1 MTASEAEGAARNAA
15 ARLRMA
21 DRELTKDQEIEA
33 AKVEALLAI
42 YHRLSNLTLTSYSV
56 QP

>member
-1 MTASEAEGAARNAA
+1 MTASHADAAARNAA

-21 DRELTKDQEIEA
+21 DHELTKDQEIEA

-42 YHRLSNLTLTSYSV
+42 YHRLSNLTVTAYTV